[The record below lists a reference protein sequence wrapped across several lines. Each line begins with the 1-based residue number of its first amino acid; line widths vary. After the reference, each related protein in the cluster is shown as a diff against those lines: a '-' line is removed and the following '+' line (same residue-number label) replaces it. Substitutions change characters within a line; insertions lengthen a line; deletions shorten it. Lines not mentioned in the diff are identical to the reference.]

1 MLMLAMTNGQTRP
14 ALDRALQQ
22 VANLSLASL
31 VSLQIETF
39 EAAGTMSGDKD
50 LAMCD
55 ASAGAFTLTLPSGAN
70 VIVGKPYIVKEWHG
84 TNAVTIDAAG
94 AGTIDG
100 GANKLCPAGESVTVV
115 ARAIGLTSAKL
126 VSWEV
131 INETA
136 AAGGDASAIHVDQA
150 TEIHALTDK
159 PLPLLA
165 DELVAETSLA
175 GAWTKVRMAVGN
187 LFKTVGWV
195 DGLTAKT
202 APTGSDTLPIG
213 DAAAAGAPKK
223 STLAQIFAAIA
234 GLTAKATP
242 TGADSILIS
251 DAAASGAAKSVL
263 LSALLL
269 ITNRKTIVFTRV
281 NVVGATASVYRYQN
295 VSGNSET
302 VLKIG
307 SALSAALATGDAT
320 ITASIDG
327 VAVTLGVVTIAQA
340 GSAAGT
346 KDSATPSGANVI
358 ADGASLELT
367 VGGANDAAV
376 FADVAVELS
385 Y

>member
-1 MLMLAMTNGQTRP
+1 MAIIEDERTFNDMELKAT
-14 ALDRALQQ
+14 
-22 VANLSLASL
+22 VAGTDL
-31 VSLQIETF
+31 LQIFDPEDGRVKKI
-39 EAAGTMSGDKD
+39 EVSSILAEDGTD
-50 LAMCD
+50 
-55 ASAGAFTLTLPSGAN
+55 
-70 VIVGKPYIVKEWHG
+70 
-84 TNAVTIDAAG
+84 TN
-94 AGTIDG
+94 
-100 GANKLCPAGESVTVV
+100 
-115 ARAIGLTSAKL
+115 
-126 VSWEV
+126 
-131 INETA
+131 
-136 AAGGDASAIHVDQA
+136 AIHVDVA
-150 TEIHALTDK
+150 SEIHALTDK

-165 DELVAETSLA
+165 DEIVAETSLA

-187 LFKTVGWV
+187 LFKAVGWI

-213 DAAAAGAPKK
+213 DAAASGAPKK

-242 TGADSILIS
+242 TGADSFLIS

-263 LSALLL
+263 LSALLT
-269 ITNRKTIVFTRV
+269 ITNRKTLVFTRV

-302 VLKIG
+302 LLKIG

-327 VAVTLGVVTIAQA
+327 VAVTSGVVTIAQV

-346 KDSATPSGANVI
+346 KDTATPSALNVI

-367 VGGANDAAV
+367 VGGTNDAAV
-376 FADVAVELS
+376 FADVSVELS